1 MAFKTRT
8 NIETAAQE
16 VARLADAPAGSQ
28 NRELSEL
35 PVNIPVI
42 ALGQLIKLPAPN
54 TKEGETVIVTP
65 ITCHTT
71 SPAQGQLRLRHRA
84 TWDCRVVGGDS
95 QVYAPGGWDICLPEA
110 ALVRGE
116 LIKI

>member
-8 NIETAAQE
+8 DIETAAQE

-28 NRELSEL
+28 SHELSAL
-35 PVNIPVI
+35 PVLRPIVE
-42 ALGQLIKLPAPN
+42 LGQLIRLPAPN

-71 SPAQGQLRLRHRA
+71 SPAQGQLRLRHHA

-95 QVYAPGGWDICLPEA
+95 KTYMPGGWDICVPEA

-116 LIKI
+116 QIIL